1 MDFGGLLVL
10 SMVAG
15 GLSLLGAGLVWRRDL
30 LALRRARIAR
40 RYAGEPVRAE
50 DLHEALGKPRE
61 QLLNPDHEGKLWLL
75 FGISPKAFD
84 AFRADQP
91 RYFWIAG
98 FGTVATVTL
107 ILVRMLGL
115 AFGWALPIMAVL
127 MVLALYLAISFHER
141 RRMGQIEDRLPEA
154 FDIVA
159 RCLRIG
165 MPVNAALRVVAQD
178 LSGVIAKEFMITADQ
193 ISYGKEMVEALR
205 EMAQRTNSW
214 ALRFFGAAVAIQ
226 VETGGNLVDVVERL
240 ATLTRGRIQLQRKV
254 RAMTAEA
261 VWSGRFLS
269 AFPVVAGA
277 MIWLINPDYFEN
289 VMNKPYLIPLAL
301 LIIALLIA
309 NIIFMQ
315 RLVRFE

>member
-1 MDFGGLLVL
+1 
-10 SMVAG
+10 
-15 GLSLLGAGLVWRRDL
+15 
-30 LALRRARIAR
+30 
-40 RYAGEPVRAE
+40 
-50 DLHEALGKPRE
+50 
-61 QLLNPDHEGKLWLL
+61 
-75 FGISPKAFD
+75 
-84 AFRADQP
+84 
-91 RYFWIAG
+91 
-98 FGTVATVTL
+98 
-107 ILVRMLGL
+107 MLGL
-115 AFGWALPIMAVL
+115 APAWALPL
-127 MVLALYLAISFHER
+127 MGALVVLALYLSVSFHER
-141 RRMGQIEDRLPEA
+141 RRMNQIEDRLPEA

-178 LSGVIAKEFMITADQ
+178 LSGVIAREFLITADQ

-240 ATLTRGRIQLQRKV
+240 AAIARGRIQLQRKV
-254 RAMTAEA
+254 KAMTAEA

-277 MIWLINPDYFEN
+277 MIWLINPDYFVN
-289 VMNKPYLIPLAL
+289 VMDKPFLVPLAL
-301 LIIALLIA
+301 LILALLIA